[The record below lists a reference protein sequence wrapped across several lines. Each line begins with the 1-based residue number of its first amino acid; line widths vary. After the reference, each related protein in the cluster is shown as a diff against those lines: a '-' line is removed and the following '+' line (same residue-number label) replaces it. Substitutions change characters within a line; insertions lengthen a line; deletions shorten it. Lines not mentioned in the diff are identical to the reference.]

1 MDASNQ
7 YVNDMTF
14 PLLVQKLRERRCL
27 IDPGWLGG
35 WVAGRLGGSRS
46 ISRQAARSGPPPA
59 VSYRIPLKGSCQA
72 VLRAMPTVIAVS
84 ADTTAR
90 AVCHHT
96 HPMPVGQRDSRRPM
110 T

>member
-35 WVAGRLGGSRS
+35 WVAGWLGGWAAGWPGGWVARGRS
-46 ISRQAARSGPPPA
+46 VAKPPDR
-59 VSYRIPLKGSCQA
+59 V
-72 VLRAMPTVIAVS
+72 
-84 ADTTAR
+84 
-90 AVCHHT
+90 
-96 HPMPVGQRDSRRPM
+96 RRLPSL
-110 T
+110 TESH